1 MAEIIK
7 VSTDEMRETVSQF
20 VSAQSSLQ
28 EAYNRM
34 DRAVKVLD
42 TAWKGIAYTAMR
54 TQWSLTYK
62 NIERANERMQDAI
75 DELNQTAELFDSN
88 ESVQISSFQ
97 SLDVGTSPFD

>member
-75 DELNQTAELFDSN
+75 DELNQTADLFDSN
-88 ESVQISSFQ
+88 ESMQISSFQ
-97 SLDVGTSPFD
+97 SLDIGTSPFD